1 MSDSL
6 FSKSP
11 LAEALRPRT
20 LADVVG
26 QPDVTAAMAARQG
39 GSGSVVLWG
48 PPGTGK
54 TTLARIL
61 GEEAGQ
67 RFVAMSAVFDGV
79 AELRRVFASAEKD
92 FQAGQQT
99 LLFID
104 EIHRFNKA
112 QQDALLPVLE
122 KGIIRLVGATTEN
135 PSFSLNGAL
144 LSRLQVLV
152 LQPLDTDSLLAI
164 LNRAEEHLKLSLPL
178 NEDARNALVVMADG
192 DGRYLLNLVESL
204 HEFALPPEP
213 LLGPE
218 ELAVHLARRPLNY
231 DRAGDEHYN
240 LISAL
245 HKSLRASDCDAALY
259 WLARMVLAGEDQRY
273 ILRRLTRFASEDI
286 GLAAPEAVGKTI
298 AAWQS
303 FERLGAPEGDLALAE
318 LVIFL
323 ATAPKSNAAYV
334 AWKAALKTARTKGTL
349 MPPKHILN
357 APTALMKELDYGA
370 GYRYDHDD
378 PDGFSAQNCFPDSL
392 PRQSFYQP
400 AERGFER
407 EIAKRLAYWDR
418 LRKVKSSDHPGEPD

>member
-1 MSDSL
+1 MSNSL

-20 LADVVG
+20 FADVVG
-26 QPDVTAAMAARQG
+26 QPDVTTAMAARQG
-39 GSGSVVLWG
+39 GSGSIVLWG

-67 RFVAMSAVFDGV
+67 HFVAMSAVFDGV
-79 AELRRVFASAEKD
+79 ADLRRVFSAAEKD
-92 FQAGQQT
+92 FQVGRQT

-122 KGIIRLVGATTEN
+122 KGMIRLVGATTEN

-144 LSRLQVLV
+144 LSRLQILV
-152 LQPLDTDSLLAI
+152 LHSLDTFALLEILGRAETHLGTRLPLDE
-164 LNRAEEHLKLSLPL
+164 N
-178 NEDARNALVVMADG
+178 ARNALAVMADG
-192 DGRYLLNLVESL
+192 DSRYLLNLVESL

-213 LLGPE
+213 LLTPDQ
-218 ELAVHLARRPLNY
+218 LAVHLARRPLNY

-259 WLARMVLAGEDQRY
+259 WLARMVLAGEEQQY

-286 GLAAPEAVGKTI
+286 GLAAPEAVGKAI
-298 AAWQS
+298 AAWHS

-323 ATAPKSNAAYV
+323 ATAPKSNAAYL
-334 AWKAALKTARTKGTL
+334 AWKAALKMARAKGTL

-370 GYRYDHDD
+370 GYTYDHDD
-378 PDGFSAQNCFPDSL
+378 PHGFSAQNCFPDSL
-392 PRQSFYQP
+392 PRQSFYKP

-418 LRKVKSSDHPGEPD
+418 LRKVKSYGRSDETD